1 MNNTKNDLDEI
12 EDELKQEAL
21 EEDLTSHKVSGHSV
35 FELERIIAQKSQEKT
50 EEKDDTQK

>member
-1 MNNTKNDLDEI
+1 MNSDNELDEI
-12 EDELKQEAL
+12 EEELKQEAL